1 MSKKVKIVCDC
12 CGSELNGG
20 IERKNDL
27 FLTVIAAKSKI
38 RTDYCYVC
46 GDKIAEAM
54 RDEIRKIYDKA
65 KDGWQE

>member
-1 MSKKVKIVCDC
+1 MSKTVKIVCDC
-12 CGSELNGG
+12 CGCELNGG
-20 IERKNDL
+20 IELKNNL

-65 KDGWQE
+65 KKGEQE